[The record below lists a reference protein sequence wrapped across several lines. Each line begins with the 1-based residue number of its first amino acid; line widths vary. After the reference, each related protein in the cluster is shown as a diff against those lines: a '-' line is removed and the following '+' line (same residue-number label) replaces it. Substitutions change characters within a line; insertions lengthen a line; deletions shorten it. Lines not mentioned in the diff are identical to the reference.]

1 MNQQVAHE
9 VSKAGSAMTY
19 GGVAAATWL
28 HFINDNAAAI
38 GLLIA
43 IIGLGINIIFKHRT
57 EKIIT
62 ESLKH
67 KTRKGAYRRNGD
79 IPPALETLRIVDEND
94 T

>member
-9 VSKAGSAMTY
+9 VSKAGSALTY
-19 GGVAAATWL
+19 GGVAMATWL

-43 IIGLGINIIFKHRT
+43 IIGLVINIIFKHRT
-57 EKIIT
+57 EKIIIAN
-62 ESLKH
+62 LLH
-67 KTRKGAYRRNGD
+67 TRKQSYRRSGD
-79 IPPALETLRIVDEND
+79 IPEALEALRIVDEND